1 MNDTAFPA
9 HRAPVTQPP
18 GRELQAIGILAAAA
32 ATALLAGLVLWKP
45 ILSVATDVSRTGGW
59 SEEAGLPP
67 LFPPEEAPGP
77 TLDGTA
83 FASGK
88 QLFAATCAACHGPS
102 GLGVRGLGKSIA
114 TSRWVRDQSDSA
126 LLAFLQKGRDVNDP
140 LNTTKVPMPPKG
152 GNPGF
157 TDEHLAQLVCYVR
170 GMQDPRRVPAVLPT
184 VQVAV
189 AMPVPT
195 GAALDLPGIDDA
207 EYEADDIRD
216 GLRHF
221 AASCVSCHGPDARG
235 IVKLGK
241 DLVVSDFVRRQDDE
255 QLLAFLK
262 AGRSAGDPL
271 NTTKVD
277 MPPKGGNPALDDE
290 KLGSIIAYLRYLQG
304 REGAPNKS

>member
-1 MNDTAFPA
+1 MTATSFPTPG
-9 HRAPVTQPP
+9 APSAQPP
-18 GRELQAIGILAAAA
+18 GRELLATGILLAAA

-45 ILSVATDVSRTGGW
+45 ILSVATEVSRTGGW

-67 LFPPEEAPGP
+67 LFPPDEAPGP
-77 TLDGTA
+77 MLDASA
-83 FASGK
+83 FAAGK
-88 QLFAATCAACHGPS
+88 QLFSATCAACHGPS

-126 LLAFLQKGRDVNDP
+126 LLAFLHRGRDVNDP

-157 TDEHLAQLVCYVR
+157 TDENLAQLVCFVR
-170 GMQDPRRVPAVLPT
+170 GMQDPRRVPAVLPE
-184 VQVAV
+184 VHVAV

-195 GAALDLPGIDDA
+195 GAAAELPGIEDA
-207 EYEADDIRD
+207 EYEADAIRD
-216 GLRHF
+216 GLRHY
-221 AASCVSCHGPDARG
+221 AASCVSCHGADARG

-241 DLVVSDFVRRQDDE
+241 DLVASDFVRKQEDE

-262 AGRSAGDPL
+262 AGRPASDPL

-277 MPPKGGNPALDDE
+277 MPPKGGNPALDDD

-304 REGAPNKS
+304 RQVAQGKS